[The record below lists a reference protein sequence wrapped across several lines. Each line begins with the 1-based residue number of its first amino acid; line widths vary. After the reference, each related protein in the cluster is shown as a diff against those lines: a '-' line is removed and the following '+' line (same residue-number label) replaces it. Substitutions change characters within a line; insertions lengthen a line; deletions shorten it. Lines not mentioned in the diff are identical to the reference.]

1 MNLKLMHKMGKV
13 LVMGSGIYLGLEQKK
28 MVYGKEKAVEKDTG
42 DVRGKVEIYSV
53 CINVYRSCK

>member
-1 MNLKLMHKMGKV
+1 
-13 LVMGSGIYLGLEQKK
+13 MGSGIYLGLEQKK